1 MLTFESGLIDVER
14 EVHGRGKLGPSN
26 RGGERHDSEAET
38 RVVRY
43 SSVIPEPGA
52 NTSDQTANVKPAP
65 GSSELYWGK
74 SWEPAQ
80 ESVIKY

>member
-1 MLTFESGLIDVER
+1 MEEDAEVADEVGAADGDFAMGAGSGWVSGMSMA
-14 EVHGRGKLGPSN
+14 GRGMVCAL
-26 RGGERHDSEAET
+26 
-38 RVVRY
+38 
-43 SSVIPEPGA
+43 
-52 NTSDQTANVKPAP
+52 KPAP